1 MTELSKKI
9 GQMDFDGLRTD
20 LVPPV
25 QARGG
30 VIAGGEQAASYTRG
44 TVLGKAE
51 GSAKLAVLG
60 SVEGLT
66 PDCILCDD
74 VQVEAGTDTAISVYT
89 AGCFDPDKVT
99 VADGY
104 TMTDSDLDELRKRG
118 IVFKAA
124 AE

>member
-30 VIAGGEQAASYTRG
+30 VITGGEQAATYKRG
-44 TVLGKAE
+44 TVLGKAD
-51 GSAKLAVLG
+51 GSTKLAVLG
-60 SVEGLT
+60 SAEGLV

-74 VQVEAGTDTAISVYT
+74 VQVEAGADTAISVYT

-124 AE
+124 AV